1 MLKKKTIGLLTAS
14 LLLAACNGGGGG
26 SGGPAGSSG
35 SSIQGVLVD
44 SAIEGVFYETESDHG
59 LTDAQGR
66 FECRSGEVV
75 EFSLPA
81 SNNKRIYLGELPCR
95 KVISPIEIVTNA
107 AHTIDSN
114 IADLSPEHQQGVK
127 NVLRLIQSFDSRSD
141 VEGIQ
146 INADEMADLADYLE
160 SMDVDIEN
168 DGMDGLTSLSSE
180 NMSIYLNN
188 LMTAVGR
195 PADVVSESDAL
206 IHFAV
211 TQSACSIAGCPSP
224 SNDDDEVVA
233 PSPSIAQCLTGKTFS
248 TIYPEGEGYVGGKN
262 LPINYRNGS
271 VILMGESSNPAWLF
285 DTLFVLYTNGS
296 AKMFRKKDNY
306 SDPGYYYEFKV
317 GGWKNPLTDDLNS
330 NGVVDVDDVTE
341 LEISNVHF
349 NDSRK
354 TLYFMPM
361 THASW
366 RDLTKQTGMS
376 NIFGAVEEHT
386 AHGGGFE
393 TLEFTIQSSCS
404 VPTATEIVE

>member
-1 MLKKKTIGLLTAS
+1 MKLNKIVLILATLS
-14 LLLAACNGGGGG
+14 LAACKGGG
-26 SGGPAGSSG
+26 SGGAGGSSG

-66 FECRSGEVV
+66 FQCRSGEVV

-95 KVISPIEIVTNA
+95 KVISPVEIVTNA

-114 IADLSPEHQQGVK
+114 IADLSPEHEQGVK
-127 NVLRLIQSFDSRSD
+127 NILRLIQSFDSRSD

-168 DGMDGLTSLSSE
+168 DGRDGLTSLSSAG
-180 NMSIYLNN
+180 MTTYLNN
-188 LMTAVGR
+188 LMTVVGR
-195 PADVVSESDAL
+195 PADVVSEADAL
-206 IHFAV
+206 THFAA
-211 TQSACSIAGCPSP
+211 TQSACSIAGC
-224 SNDDDEVVA
+224 SNTSSDDEVE
-233 PSPSIAQCLTGKTFS
+233 PSLSIAQCLTGKTFS
-248 TIYPEGEGYVGGKN
+248 TIYPEGQGYVGGKN
-262 LPINYRNGS
+262 LPINYFNGS
-271 VILMGESSNPAWLF
+271 VILMGPSSNPAELF

-296 AKMFRKKDNY
+296 AKMFRKKNNY
-306 SDPGYYYEFKV
+306 SEPGYFYEFKV
-317 GGWKNPLTDDLNS
+317 GGWKNSLIQDLNR
-330 NGVVDVDDVTE
+330 NGVVDLDDVTE

-354 TLYFMPM
+354 TLYFEPM

-366 RDLTKQTGMS
+366 RDLTKHRDMS
-376 NIFGAVEEHT
+376 NIFGAVEEHK

-393 TLEFTIQSSCS
+393 TLDFTIQSSCS